1 MTDLNLSSWT
11 QLPMAVSDSGI
22 VTGAQVI
29 FDLGAIASATPFIVQ
44 QNGSLLQPPDSL
56 DGVLPFG
63 LNNAG
68 QLVGSRIGVT
78 AGLLSF
84 FVNSQALLYPVS
96 SGTATVLQAPPSAAS
111 SVAFGLSSNGTV
123 AGASISQ
130 DGSAFSPVL
139 WQDAEPR
146 VLPILSG
153 YQQSATTAVND
164 SGVAVGLAFEI
175 DFAKISDSNAQAHA
189 VRFNTDGSI
198 TDLGVSPGDVSSIAT
213 GINNSGWVVGFSSSQ
228 PPDFTLQL
236 AAVLDEPT
244 SIYHPFVY
252 ANGTMNSL
260 NKVLINGNGWTLFF
274 VTQINN
280 AGQIVGT
287 GVFRDSTAP
296 EQQHAF
302 LLTPVTANSS
312 PVITAVVGAGLSVP
326 AVSSIST
333 NGLISIFGSNLAPE
347 AATLTQTDVVNNQ
360 LPTTLGGTC
369 VRSGTSN
376 CGTANEVAST
386 AVNVTVA
393 AASPE
398 FLYFVPSTDGQDPV
412 AAVEAAGGAYVGN
425 PGLIASTTFAPAR
438 AGDVLTAYGVGWG
451 PTASSVSVGSIPS
464 APALLASAY
473 SLTLGGMPVNVSYAG
488 LAPGEAGLYQI
499 NFIVPVGLD
508 AGNQPLVLTVNGIA
522 TPAQAYIAV
531 SH

>member
-1 MTDLNLSSWT
+1 MD
-11 QLPMAVSDSGI
+11 P
-22 VTGAQVI
+22 
-29 FDLGAIASATPFIVQ
+29 
-44 QNGSLLQPPDSL
+44 
-56 DGVLPFG
+56 
-63 LNNAG
+63 
-68 QLVGSRIGVT
+68 
-78 AGLLSF
+78 
-84 FVNSQALLYPVS
+84 Y
-96 SGTATVLQAPPSAAS
+96 
-111 SVAFGLSSNGTV
+111 
-123 AGASISQ
+123 
-130 DGSAFSPVL
+130 
-139 WQDAEPR
+139 
-146 VLPILSG
+146 
-153 YQQSATTAVND
+153 
-164 SGVAVGLAFEI
+164 
-175 DFAKISDSNAQAHA
+175 
-189 VRFNTDGSI
+189 
-198 TDLGVSPGDVSSIAT
+198 LGVSPGDVSSIAT

-376 CGTANEVAST
+376 WGLYYVSPGQINALTGDVPTSGTVQLSVITNCGTANEVAST